1 MLSKLLSEI
10 FGKHKKHIE
19 IKQCLNDSELRQGAQ
34 YLNRKNN
41 VVSDIGRTS
50 ILMEAFTPDKEL
62 WNKGA
67 SGGSLEDLAK
77 KEMEE
82 LTSLEQEFSTNL
94 DIYMSLSKSIFTDE
108 DVVIKNYSKWK
119 KPSINCIPKIY
130 WTDDLDDVFKTVDTK
145 YYDENG
151 QKTCRELC
159 KLFDK
164 DCKGYKFEQVYH
176 FNSEKTYGKCRLH
189 ANVSNVKEYCEPRE
203 GHYTLGELK
212 DKDGNW
218 KKPPSNCSPQL
229 RYITMDPYKI
239 SMYDESTSN
248 YSVTND
254 NQENCR
260 KKCEKDT
267 NCKMYLYYYD
277 TYRDDDNCYLY
288 SEATNGKEY
297 CLPGTTNGDYH
308 NYRGQIK
315 NKTLENIIDGT
326 DVSKK
331 QSLTAIN
338 DTLMNIA
345 DKIYVKIGLAEKTID
360 ALRSQ
365 KGFERG
371 YLDDQLIRF
380 KKLFEKYN
388 RIKDKEDTLDL
399 MVKDA
404 KMTGDSDYVKY
415 IMYAVGTILLL
426 LAVRRMT
433 SSR

>member
-82 LTSLEQEFSTNL
+82 LASLEQEFSTNL
-94 DIYMSLSKSIFTDE
+94 DIYLSLSKSIFTDE
-108 DVVIKNYSKWK
+108 DVVIKNYSKWI
-119 KPSINCIPKIY
+119 KPSVNCPPPKIY
-130 WTDDLDDVFKTVDTK
+130 INARSEVYSTK
-145 YYDENG
+145 NND
-151 QKTCRELC
+151 QDTCRNMCEN
-159 KLFDK
+159 DK
-164 DCKGYKFEQVYH
+164 NCEMYLMSNENTCHLYK
-176 FNSEKTYGKCRLH
+176 
-189 ANVSNVKEYCEPRE
+189 NVSDVTEYC
-203 GHYTLGELK
+203 
-212 DKDGNW
+212 N
-218 KKPPSNCSPQL
+218 S
-229 RYITMDPYKI
+229 
-239 SMYDESTSN
+239 
-248 YSVTND
+248 
-254 NQENCR
+254 
-260 KKCEKDT
+260 
-267 NCKMYLYYYD
+267 
-277 TYRDDDNCYLY
+277 
-288 SEATNGKEY
+288 
-297 CLPGTTNGDYH
+297 GTTNGLSHGDWGEVKDNDGSWKKPTVDCQKTYISIKKWN
-308 NYRGQIK
+308 NYSTTNNNQDSCRNMCENDKNCESYLMQGDNTCHLYTDIAGVGEYCNPGKTNGLSHYFYGQVK
-315 NKTLENIIDGT
+315 NKTLESIIDGT

-371 YLDDQLIRF
+371 YLDDQLVRF
-380 KKLFEKYN
+380 KKLFDKYN

-415 IMYAVGTILLL
+415 IMYAIGTILLL